1 MAKRKTKSKKT
12 ESIKRRVWELQS
24 QCYHEGKEIWT
35 PEIVTSVIE
44 KLEEEKLDNGK
55 PALKRWAWC
64 MHDKDK
70 VLEENIEQL
79 RIKNPN
85 TTLEIGDPRPA
96 HIHLALE
103 FENAVYNTHLQKI
116 SGLPIEFVRK
126 PNARYN
132 QFMAIATYLS
142 HQRAEEL
149 AKGKYHYPT
158 EEIHCS
164 SGFDYDKEVKKYLIV
179 RDKKEEEIRKA
190 PRYVADM
197 TINMIE
203 RGELSVEDAKEQI
216 KETKGFAYFLR
227 YEKEF
232 RAARTEFV
240 KRHYEMK
247 PRINYYIY
255 GSAGS
260 GKSTISKYLAKALF
274 PDLKDFE
281 CYYTVGAAGVRFDD
295 YNYEPILI
303 WEDVRGEELLR
314 EYKREG
320 LLNLLE
326 PSPKKRSYNIK
337 YGKVTLTHQ
346 VNIFTGPVP
355 FQEFIEVMMG
365 SYSEGGQKIEEDR
378 DKEQA
383 FRRFPVIIN
392 VKSNEIEVLTNT
404 RIFEDTDTSEYK
416 RYARILNV
424 SIAQLNEFYTGD
436 ALDQAFSVIT
446 EPIVNLHRKYM
457 ERMSGDKKR
466 SDKEDAPSRIEIIEG
481 YDEVEESIKT
491 EREPYHLRCKYILDN
506 HRLSDGTFGPYVS
519 NDEWMLGDELDGEH
533 EGLFCPFTYEQW
545 ITMGR
550 PKASPDND
558 MVDILDNWSS
568 VDISKPYEADG
579 FTSDIDEANEEYER
593 LLALLPVIREYKEAI
608 ERGETPSLPEGIS
621 EEDLE
626 ASEYLELD
634 DDEFADIPDLIDD
647 SDDYKE
653 ILLLTEHFL
662 KTKDE
667 EDLKAWVVAISNLSA
682 HTASM
687 EDCWFRVRDAV
698 LKSGLAKDEIDWYRL
713 YQTMNCKKNK
723 ISL

>member
-1 MAKRKTKSKKT
+1 MAKRKSKSKKQ

-24 QCYHEGKEIWT
+24 QCEHDGKEIWT
-35 PEIVTSVIE
+35 PEIVSSVIA

-55 PALKRWAWC
+55 PSLKRWAWC

-79 RIKNPN
+79 HLKDPN
-85 TTLEIGDPRPA
+85 STLKIGDKRPA

-142 HQRAEEL
+142 HQRAEEQ
-149 AKGKYHYPT
+149 AKGKYLYPT

-164 SGFDYDKEVKKYLIV
+164 SGFNYDEEVKKYLAV

-216 KETKGFAYFLR
+216 KDTKGFAYFLR

-274 PDLKDFE
+274 PDLKEFE

-295 YNYEPILI
+295 YNYEPILV

-365 SYSEGGQKIEEDR
+365 SYSEGGQKIEEDK

-383 FRRFPVIIN
+383 YRRFPVIIN
-392 VKSNEIEVLTNT
+392 VKSNEIEVLTNS
-404 RIFEDTDTSEYK
+404 RIFEDTDHSEYK
-416 RYARILNV
+416 RYARVLNV

-446 EPIVNLHRKYM
+446 EPIVNLHKQYM
-457 ERMSGDKKR
+457 AKMSGDKKW
-466 SDKEDAPSRIEIIEG
+466 SNKEDAPARIEIIEG
-481 YDEVEESIKT
+481 YQEVEDSIRA

-519 NDEWMLGDELDGEH
+519 NNDWVLGDELDGKY

-550 PKASPDND
+550 PKENPENE
-558 MVDILDNWSS
+558 MVDVLDGWSET
-568 VDISKPYEADG
+568 DISRPYEADG
-579 FTSDIDEANEEYER
+579 YTSDIDEANAEYER
-593 LLALLPVIREYKEAI
+593 LTALLPVIREYKEAVA
-608 ERGETPSLPEGIS
+608 RGETPSLPEGVS

-634 DDEFADIPDLIDD
+634 DDEFADVSDLIDE
-647 SDDYKE
+647 SDE
-653 ILLLTEHFL
+653 FRAILSLTERFL
-662 KTKDE
+662 ETRDE
-667 EDLKAWVVAISNLSA
+667 EDLKTWVEAISA
-682 HTASM
+682 FDMHTANI
-687 EDCWFRVRDAV
+687 EDCWFKVREACIESEMV
-698 LKSGLAKDEIDWYRL
+698 EDEAGWYRM
-713 YQTMNCKKNK
+713 YQLMNCKKNK
-723 ISL
+723 

>member
-1 MAKRKTKSKKT
+1 MAKTKSKDPAK
-12 ESIKRRVWELQS
+12 IKRRVWELQS
-24 QCYHEGKEIWT
+24 QCMHDGKEIWT
-35 PEIVTSVIE
+35 PEIVTKVIE

-70 VLEENIEQL
+70 VLEENIDQL
-79 RIKNPN
+79 RLKDPTSILK
-85 TTLEIGDPRPA
+85 IGDPRPA

-126 PNARYN
+126 PNAKYN

-142 HQRAEEL
+142 HCRAEEQ
-149 AKGKYHYPT
+149 AKGKHQYSV
-158 EEIHCS
+158 EEIHYK
-164 SGFDYDKEVKKYLIV
+164 GFDYVEEVRKYLAV
-179 RDKKEEEIRKA
+179 RDKRESEIRKS
-190 PRYVADM
+190 PRYLADS
-197 TINMIE
+197 TINRIE
-203 RGELSVEDAKEQI
+203 RGELSVEEAKEMI
-216 KETKGFAYFLR
+216 KDTEGFAYFLR

-240 KRHYEMK
+240 KRHYEMQ

-255 GSAGS
+255 GAAGS
-260 GKSTISKYLAKALF
+260 GKSTLSKYLAKALF

-281 CYYTVGAAGVRFDD
+281 CYYTVGAVGVRFDD
-295 YNYEPILI
+295 YSYEQPILI
-303 WEDVRGEELLR
+303 WEDARGEELLR

-337 YGKVTLTHQ
+337 YGKVTLAHQ

-404 RIFEDTDTSEYK
+404 RIFEDTDYSEYK

-446 EPIVNLHRKYM
+446 EPIVKLHKKYM
-457 ERMSGDKKR
+457 EKMSGNKKR

-481 YDEVEESIKT
+481 YDEVEESFKA
-491 EREPYHLRCKYILDN
+491 ERDPYHLRCKYILDK
-506 HRLSDGTFGPYVS
+506 HRLSDNSFGPYVA
-519 NDEWMLGDELDGEH
+519 NNAWVLGDELDEEY
-533 EGLFCPFTYEQW
+533 EGAFCPFTFEQW
-545 ITMGR
+545 ISMGR
-550 PKASPDND
+550 PEANPDDDAVDIMD
-558 MVDILDNWSS
+558 MVDD
-568 VDISKPYEADG
+568 
-579 FTSDIDEANEEYER
+579 SDINQMYKADEINSAAKEGLEEAEK
-593 LLALLPVIREYKEAI
+593 LESLLPIIREYKEAV
-608 ERGETPSLPEGIS
+608 ERGENPPMPEGVTEQDIEDSAWFEMDEDDFADMSEWYEDS
-621 EEDLE
+621 EELSTFKALTDQFLE
-626 ASEYLELD
+626 TKSEEVL
-634 DDEFADIPDLIDD
+634 
-647 SDDYKE
+647 KE
-653 ILLLTEHFL
+653 
-662 KTKDE
+662 
-667 EDLKAWVVAISNLSA
+667 WVSAISILVGFPESF
-682 HTASM
+682 
-687 EDCWFRVRDAV
+687 EDCWYWVREACIE
-698 LKSGLAKDEIDWYRL
+698 SGIAKDEADWYRK
-713 YQTMNCKKNK
+713 YQALNCKSSNDEN
-723 ISL
+723 